1 MLTNYGPLFIYLLSF
16 PVMILT
22 LFNFEIGLLFF
33 ISIVPIISLMMK
45 INKQFP
51 LNIVDLLMI
60 FMVLGWFFRGKK
72 MGEGFFK
79 KSPLNFVILLV
90 VVGSIIDLIR
100 GYTFMALPD
109 DINLIRLKAWKNYMI
124 LPLIYFI
131 SVNNIEKEKTVSRI
145 LVCVCFT
152 MLAMDFNFYS
162 TFRWLRSEHYSDL
175 MRISGPIGYLGP
187 NELGLFYSI
196 YTFLLLGIS
205 YFVEDKKLKYLMLF
219 VCACNFYPILFSYSR
234 SAYLCALAGFL
245 TLGLLKD
252 RKLLVLLI
260 VLVIFYSFILP
271 RSVVERINM
280 TFLEEG
286 QISEEKERSSAI
298 DVGGVELDTVGRKQ
312 LWDKAI
318 IYFKQEPL
326 LGIGFETFRH
336 KEGWITHSLLMKIL
350 AEQGLV
356 GMAIFIVFIFMIQW
370 QSYRLFRHSK
380 SKLGQGIGLG
390 LFSSI
395 ILYLVGTLGGDTSLY
410 YHFMAFLWLFIG
422 IVASFN
428 VHYVNDYKP
437 VQAVITE

>member
-1 MLTNYGPLFIYLLSF
+1 
-16 PVMILT
+16 
-22 LFNFEIGLLFF
+22 
-33 ISIVPIISLMMK
+33 MK
-45 INKQFP
+45 ISKQFP

-72 MGEGFFK
+72 RGEGFFK

-100 GYTFMALPD
+100 GYTFMTLPD

-131 SVNNIEKEKTVSRI
+131 SVNNIENEKTIKRI

-162 TFRWLRSEHYSDL
+162 TFRWLRSEHYSDSI
-175 MRISGPIGYLGP
+175 RISGPIGFLGP

-205 YFVEDKKLKYLMLF
+205 YFVENRKLKYLMLF

-234 SAYLCALAGFL
+234 SAYMCALAGFL

-252 RKLLVLLI
+252 RKLLPLLI
-260 VLVIFYSFILP
+260 VLVLLYSFILP
-271 RSVVERINM
+271 KSVVERIDS

-286 QISEEKERSSAI
+286 QVSEEKERSSAI
-298 DVGGVELDTVGRKQ
+298 DVGGVEVDTVGRKE
-312 LWDKAI
+312 LWGKAI
-318 IYFKQEPL
+318 DYFKKEPL
-326 LGIGFETFRH
+326 LGIGFDTFRH
-336 KEGWITHSLLMKIL
+336 QERMITHSLLMKIL

-370 QSYRLFRHSK
+370 QSYRLFKRSS
-380 SKLGQGIGLG
+380 SKLGQGIGLAV
-390 LFSSI
+390 FTSV
-395 ILYLVGTLGGDTSLY
+395 ILYIVGTLGGDISLY
-410 YHFMAFLWLFIG
+410 YHMMAIFWLFIG
-422 IVASFN
+422 VVASFN
-428 VHYVNDYKP
+428 IHYINDHKP
-437 VQAVITE
+437 VRE